1 MRDLKQD
8 LELTEQVRYKYLHFE
23 FLGVEEKEGKYTVW
37 VCKNNKNPDV
47 WLGFVVWYERW
58 KQYCFE
64 PIGSKIFSADCLAD
78 VKDFVDR
85 VNWEHKEGRGER

>member
-1 MRDLKQD
+1 MGER
-8 LELTEQVRYKYLHFE
+8 LTEQARYKYIHFE
-23 FLGVEEKEGKYTVW
+23 FFCQEGKYTVW
-37 VCKNNKNPDV
+37 VCKNNKDPNV

-58 KQYCFE
+58 RRYCFE